1 MTEGKP
7 EALAG
12 NVFLFRSRF
21 MNILFIGDIFA
32 SGGRGIVADNLNR
45 LITEHKIDLAIANA
59 ENAAGGFGITP
70 LIAEELLA
78 LGLDVLTGGN
88 HSFDKREIH
97 DYLGTQERLLRPANY
112 PPGLPGRGVYT
123 GKARN
128 GAAYAV
134 LNLQGRAH
142 MASIDCPFRKADE
155 LLAALDPAIRI
166 RVVDFHAELTSE
178 KMAMGWHLNG
188 RATAMIGTHTHIP
201 TADARVLPGGTAY
214 QTDAGMTGPYE
225 SVIGVEKETILR
237 RFLTGLT
244 GRMEAARH
252 GVELHGAIVHADE
265 HTGKATGI
273 EPVTCTKG

>member
-1 MTEGKP
+1 
-7 EALAG
+7 
-12 NVFLFRSRF
+12 

-32 SGGRGIVADNLNR
+32 SGGRAIVADHLNR

-59 ENAAGGFGITP
+59 ENSAGGFGITP

-97 DYLGTQERLLRPANY
+97 DYYDVQPRLLRPANY
-112 PPGLPGRGVYT
+112 PPGLPGSGTYF

-128 GAAYAV
+128 GVPYAV

-142 MASIDCPFRKADE
+142 MANIDCPFRKADE
-155 LLAALDPAIRI
+155 LLAAIDSAITIRI
-166 RVVDFHAELTSE
+166 VDFHAELTSE
-178 KMAMGWHLNG
+178 KVAMGWYLDG

-201 TADARVLPGGTAY
+201 TADARVLPGGMAY
-214 QTDAGMTGPYE
+214 QTDAGMTGPYQ
-225 SVIGVEKETILR
+225 SVIGVEKDLILR

-252 GVELHGAIVHADE
+252 GIELHGLIVHADE
-265 HTGKATGI
+265 ASGKAI
-273 EPVTCTKG
+273 AVERVHCVK